1 MNSIQCDFC
10 KKQNLFN
17 DNKIS
22 KSGKAELIRCEYC
35 HRSIT
40 VKFKK
45 EIYYKV
51 IDKIDNI

>member
-1 MNSIQCDFC
+1 MNSIQCNFC
-10 KKQNLFN
+10 KKQNLFE
-17 DNKIS
+17 DNNII

-45 EIYYKV
+45 ETYYKI
-51 IDKIDNI
+51 IDKIDNM